1 MSIESQKVC
10 WSHTVATIIQVANLL
25 NNLFSLTYS
34 HSPHASQPKE
44 NRRDSTYIWAFL
56 VVQWQRVHQSS
67 RRCGF
72 DPWVWKIPWR
82 RKRLL
87 TPESLPGK
95 SHGQRSLA
103 DYSLWGQKES
113 DTNERLSMHT
123 NIFKNTFT
131 ATSRLVFAGT
141 TGHRILAKLM

>member
-10 WSHTVATIIQVANLL
+10 RSHTVATIIQVANLL

-44 NRRDSTYIWAFL
+44 NRRNSTYIWAFL
-56 VVQWQRVHQSS
+56 VVQWQRIHQSS

-87 TPESLPGK
+87 TPEFLPGK

-103 DYSLWGQKES
+103 DYSLWGRKEL
-113 DTNERLSMHT
+113 DTTEQLYMDHKYRDE
-123 NIFKNTFT
+123 K
-131 ATSRLVFAGT
+131 
-141 TGHRILAKLM
+141 